1 MLVSGLVSGNSVTKV
16 GGSIQSVVSKE
27 KMELSGTVAGSRTWE
42 AAGSVMV
49 KRHEIP
55 RKNEY

>member
-1 MLVSGLVSGNSVTKV
+1 MFVSGLVSGSSVTKV
-16 GGSIQSVVSKE
+16 GGSIQSLVSKE
-27 KMELSGTVAGSRTWE
+27 KIDSSVAIDGSGTWE

-55 RKNEY
+55 RKDEY